1 MSGPGEFKTC
11 PFCRQQ
17 IRQEAVKCRFCG
29 EWVEDGKHS
38 VPDAASK
45 GNIPET
51 PPTGAQQTVR
61 PSHFHAGAIAR
72 DVAIVFVLTFIAG
85 FISSA
90 AMRPL
95 SVSLFSIV
103 GFCISGYLAKGNR
116 WKHLSFVALFAWLT
130 SIVNI
135 FFGFPVVFWLA
146 TVFFIFPLMG
156 VGGGLSYL
164 FKRQT

>member
-1 MSGPGEFKTC
+1 
-11 PFCRQQ
+11 
-17 IRQEAVKCRFCG
+17 
-29 EWVEDGKHS
+29 
-38 VPDAASK
+38 
-45 GNIPET
+45 
-51 PPTGAQQTVR
+51 
-61 PSHFHAGAIAR
+61 
-72 DVAIVFVLTFIAG
+72 
-85 FISSA
+85 
-90 AMRPL
+90 MRPL